1 MLKKL
6 FAISLSI
13 ILLMSSTGVTLATH
27 FCMGHAV
34 ETKLGFGKSEVD
46 CGMGMAVVQTCEH
59 ETQLN
64 RIPCCENEYRSAAH
78 DETVTIAGFMLNL
91 KWSFSTA
98 NISLFNWQPT
108 FHTQTFT
115 VNPDYSPPL
124 LAREFPILL
133 QSFLL

>member
-6 FAISLSI
+6 LAISLSI
-13 ILLMSSTGVTLATH
+13 IMLMSSTGVTLATH

-34 ETKLGFGKSEVD
+34 DTQWSLGKADLD

-64 RIPCCENEYRSAAH
+64 RVPCCENEYQSASH
-78 DETVTIAGFMLNL
+78 DESLIEADLLLNFKLSFYIA
-91 KWSFSTA
+91 T
-98 NISLFNWQPT
+98 ISLFNWQPT
-108 FHTQTFT
+108 IYTANFSQ
-115 VNPDYSPPL
+115 NSLYSPPL
-124 LAREFPILL
+124 LAQAFPVLH

>member
-13 ILLMSSTGVTLATH
+13 IMLMSSTGVTLATH

-34 ETKLGFGKSEVD
+34 ETRLSLGNAEVD

-59 ETQLN
+59 ETQFN
-64 RIPCCENEYRSAAH
+64 RVPCCEDEFQTATH
-78 DETVTIAGFMLNL
+78 DESLTQAELLLNFKL
-91 KWSFSTA
+91 SLYAATT
-98 NISLFNWQPT
+98 SLFNWQPT
-108 FHTQTFT
+108 FNTVNFT
-115 VNPDYSPPL
+115 VNPNYAPPL
-124 LAREFPILL
+124 LAQEFPALH